1 MRAGGVSLPSSDMG
15 TYLVELYLARPDPE
29 TLRAAIVR
37 ARTAA
42 EEMARDGTPVRYVR
56 ALYLPT
62 DEICFL
68 LYEGPAAHAVGE
80 TVRRAAIGFDR
91 IVEVVEPGQDDG

>member
-1 MRAGGVSLPSSDMG
+1 VTERPFATCARC
-15 TYLVELYLARPDPE
+15 TYRP
-29 TLRAAIVR
+29 
-37 ARTAA
+37 
-42 EEMARDGTPVRYVR
+42 
-56 ALYLPT
+56 